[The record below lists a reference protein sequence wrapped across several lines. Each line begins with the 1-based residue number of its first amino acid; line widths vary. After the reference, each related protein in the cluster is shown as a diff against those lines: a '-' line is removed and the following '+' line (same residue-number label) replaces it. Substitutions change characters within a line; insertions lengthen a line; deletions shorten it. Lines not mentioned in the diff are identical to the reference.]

1 MRRLNIQRA
10 MRDQQLRFGIG
21 FTIIGLTLISMQI
34 FWVSTGKWILPSS
47 LSVTYHFGAQELFVS
62 LLLCVSA
69 GLFAYCGRQP
79 RKEWMDVSWDYWF
92 SKIAAVCTFI
102 IAIFPTSMGVN
113 WVNDHQLPAEHIH
126 CLMDSG
132 ATQLRIPITE
142 ISAQL
147 GMTCNPNTLSF
158 IPIVHQIAAVL
169 LFFILLFSTL
179 RFAARAKQKLIFARL
194 YLVER
199 TDYLLRR
206 YQLYLASVGVM
217 LASVVIGLSLEFGTS
232 VDYGLMV
239 LEVVSLLSMGFSW
252 LLSSRLVPGTT
263 ETSDIELLLSL
274 VE

>member
-47 LSVTYHFGAQELFVS
+47 LSVTYHFGAQALFVS

-132 ATQLRIPITE
+132 AAQLRIPITE

-158 IPIVHQIAAVL
+158 IPIVHQVAAVL